1 MIRAL
6 QYHPSFRSIQAE
18 VGHIAG
24 RTKEFQ
30 FAVHSVRTLWRDAL
44 VNIAMAHVPEDKRK
58 FSVRPPMLDSSA
70 TSLTRDTY
78 LRELEMA
85 GMVDNPECPY
95 DRVSVDERL
104 NMLRERER
112 RWKNLDWVWKA
123 TLASPPII
131 SQPTYARGG
140 AMYINKE
147 NAKEDI
153 VGLHSACLPSKA
165 TDDVNWTE
173 IDLGKTIWVSTLA
186 IEEHDLLVC
195 LTSYAQEP
203 SIHALC

>member
-1 MIRAL
+1 MVDNDVL
-6 QYHPSFRSIQAE
+6 LGSIQ
-18 VGHIAG
+18 
-24 RTKEFQ
+24 
-30 FAVHSVRTLWRDAL
+30 VRGTRRLWRDAL
-44 VNIAMAHVPEDKRK
+44 VNIAMAHIPDDKRK
-58 FSVRPPMLDSSA
+58 FSARPPMLDSSA

-95 DRVSVDERL
+95 DRVPRL
-104 NMLRERER
+104 NMLREGER
-112 RWKNLDWVWKA
+112 RWKNLDWVWKS
-123 TLASPPII
+123 TLATPPII

-140 AMYINKE
+140 TMYINKE

-195 LTSYAQEP
+195 LTSCA
-203 SIHALC
+203 

>member
-1 MIRAL
+1 MLRAL
-6 QYHPSFRSIQAE
+6 QYHSSLRSILAG
-18 VGHIAG
+18 VGQIAG
-24 RTKEFQ
+24 GTKEFQ
-30 FAVHSVRTLWRDAL
+30 FAVHGARRLWRDAL
-44 VNIAMAHVPEDKRK
+44 VNIASCATHVPEDKRK
-58 FSVRPPMLDSSA
+58 FSARPPMLDSST

-123 TLASPPII
+123 TLATPPII

-147 NAKEDI
+147 NNKEDI
-153 VGLHSACLPSKA
+153 VGLHSGCLPSKA

-173 IDLGKTIWVSTLA
+173 IDLGKNIWVSTLA

-195 LTSYAQEP
+195 LTSCA
-203 SIHALC
+203 

>member
-1 MIRAL
+1 MLRAL
-6 QYHPSFRSIQAE
+6 QYHSSLRSILAG
-18 VGHIAG
+18 VGQIAG
-24 RTKEFQ
+24 GTKEFQ
-30 FAVHSVRTLWRDAL
+30 FAVHGTRRLWRDAL

-58 FSVRPPMLDSSA
+58 ISIRPPMLDSSA

-104 NMLRERER
+104 SMLRERER

-123 TLASPPII
+123 TLATPPII
-131 SQPTYARGG
+131 SQPTYARSG

-153 VGLHSACLPSKA
+153 VGLHSTCLPSKA
-165 TDDVNWTE
+165 TDDVNWIE

-195 LTSYAQEP
+195 LTSYAQES

>member
-1 MIRAL
+1 M
-6 QYHPSFRSIQAE
+6 
-18 VGHIAG
+18 GHIAG

-30 FAVHSVRTLWRDAL
+30 FAVHGARRLWRDAL
-44 VNIAMAHVPEDKRK
+44 VNIASCATHVPEDKREI
-58 FSVRPPMLDSSA
+58 SVRPPILDSST

-95 DRVSVDERL
+95 DLVSVDQRL

-112 RWKNLDWVWKA
+112 RWKNLDWVWKS
-123 TLASPPII
+123 TLATPPII

-147 NAKEDI
+147 NAKDI
-153 VGLHSACLPSKA
+153 IGLHSACLPSKV

-173 IDLGKTIWVSTLA
+173 IDLGKTIWVSMLA
-186 IEEHDLLVC
+186 IKEHDLLVC

>member
-1 MIRAL
+1 MLRAL
-6 QYHPSFRSIQAE
+6 QYHSSFRSFRAG

-30 FAVHSVRTLWRDAL
+30 FPISPVHGAR
-44 VNIAMAHVPEDKRK
+44 
-58 FSVRPPMLDSSA
+58 LDSLA
-70 TSLTRDTY
+70 TSSTRDTY

-123 TLASPPII
+123 TLATPPII
-131 SQPTYARGG
+131 SQPSYARGG

-203 SIHALC
+203 SITRCVELTSPLALHKW